1 MQQQFKDEDE
11 YIMVQEQFK
20 PLFTKSSKERLVYA
34 ITTDNIYTFADNL
47 KTREY
52 SIKDVSAILVVSTN
66 KTDFMLFF
74 ERSDDLTI
82 SQPNRKDM
90 LDLLKLR
97 FNCLNR
103 NITLRVFSVTN
114 DEIKEL
120 IKNNTKQTKANGI
133 IDLPEDSQRL
143 LDDEIKGEE
152 EYNEDLRRKKAQIDD
167 GIFDFD
173 QVDTNFQEQDG
184 EMTLDSNVEDDQ
196 IRMSVMV
203 GSRKESD
210 YKLVDF

>member
-1 MQQQFKDEDE
+1 MQEQFKDEDE

-20 PLFTKSSKERLVYA
+20 PLFTKPSKERLVYA
-34 ITTDNIYTFADNL
+34 MTTDNIYTFADNL

-52 SIKDVSAILVVSTN
+52 SIKDVSAILVVSGN

-82 SQPNRKDM
+82 SSPNRKDM

-173 QVDTNFQEQDG
+173 QVDTNF
-184 EMTLDSNVEDDQ
+184 
-196 IRMSVMV
+196 
-203 GSRKESD
+203 
-210 YKLVDF
+210 